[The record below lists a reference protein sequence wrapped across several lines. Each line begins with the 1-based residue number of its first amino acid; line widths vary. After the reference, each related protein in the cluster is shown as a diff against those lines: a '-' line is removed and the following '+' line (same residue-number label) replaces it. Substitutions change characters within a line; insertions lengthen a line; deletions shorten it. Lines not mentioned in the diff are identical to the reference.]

1 MVCSGSDNNACNRI
15 AWQMPSGC
23 PAVVPPVID
32 VLDLCSLPPLPD
44 TSMAEPPLV
53 VPVPEIPGPE
63 VVTCIHVDP
72 KVNISIG
79 KTDEHHTRSSFNQ
92 TEDDCAVGLYELNID
107 ALLPC
112 PVEINEDQRP
122 ITNNGGQDGIK
133 FRGNVALDGEECAL
147 NGVDMDLAI
156 DCPLNL
162 PKSAQA
168 VSKNGLP
175 AAVEFRANK
184 GNGCEIGDLDLH
196 IAVPCPINMSMPSM
210 VHISMYMIRL
220 NKEVPAKK
228 PAASGVLK
236 MHLAKE
242 CKLITLHR
250 PTKKPRGSV
259 VDRFSVFTVCDTT
272 CGFSGISMK
281 LIVPP
286 GCSDTNYNA
295 TASAKYNAKPEVIKK
310 LQPVKLAVNIGHSR
324 KTIEESAALPAGNT
338 TTKGK
343 TSETASPSCLF
354 SVGLNLELPPIFS
367 CPFGDNTIRFSVHGP
382 YKIEKSSVK
391 KYSSDASC
399 AIEFLFSGPNGEC
412 PLGTLSFTAP
422 GRYGKMGFKLIKKYS
437 KTDEGKCAARFRFTG
452 PSIHNTVIKKGEGVK
467 DIKETKVPYTPTAEK
482 MSDPGGG
489 VDTIEY
495 TIDMACPLDRLSIA
509 TKGIA
514 SVTRSTRT
522 GSSCADKFEIDVPC
536 PYDKLSIIDI
546 GPVKIVDRTI
556 NTVGDCR
563 QQFTLNVPCMLDTLS
578 VVSNVESLLRVTRTA
593 NTDDRC
599 KAQFELDP
607 VCQLD
612 ALSIPT
618 TNTISVNK
626 QKNGCN
632 LVFTLSVKSDN
643 LEFHDISGAG
653 MAKVYKKGDPFQWV
667 VSVPEMSVEGLTGDK
682 KLVADIIVKEDGL
695 YKKKATAG
703 YTTGLLKTWDEDT
716 DESAEKFV
724 DFKEWS
730 EGGETCIPLI
740 TNTNIETATGH
751 ENGGTKVTIKN
762 CDGSTD
768 REFYVWNG
776 NHGKDGED
784 GHVINL
790 SWDYIFN
797 DSEHPNGGIKYT
809 FYYGPY
815 GSERS
820 TTFTVWNGNSPGVG
834 IDKYVDIV
842 SELYFENSTFFKK
855 TMTLTF
861 TKGVLTNVTNENTG
875 SLIGTAECPSV

>member
-92 TEDDCAVGLYELNID
+92 TEDDCAIGLYELNID

-228 PAASGVLK
+228 PTASGVLK

-250 PTKKPRGSV
+250 PTKKIKGSV
-259 VDRFSVFTVCDTT
+259 VDNFSVFTVCDTT

-281 LIVPP
+281 LVVPP

-295 TASAKYNAKPEVIKK
+295 TASAKYNARPEVVKK
-310 LQPVKLAVNIGHSR
+310 LQPIKLAVNIGHSR

-367 CPFGDNTIRFSVHGP
+367 CPFDDNAIRFSVHGP
-382 YKIEKSSVK
+382 YKIERSSVK

-412 PLGTLSFTAP
+412 PLGSLSFTAP
-422 GRYGKMGFKLIKKYS
+422 GRYGKMGFKLIKEYS

-467 DIKETKVPYTPTAEK
+467 DIKETRVPYTPTAEK

-495 TIDMACPLDRLSIA
+495 TIDMACPLDKLSIA

-514 SVTRSTRT
+514 SVTRRTRT

-546 GPVKIVDRTI
+546 GPVKIVDRTM

-578 VVSNVESLLRVTRTA
+578 VVSNVDSLLRVTRTA
-593 NTDDRC
+593 NTEDKC

-618 TNTISVNK
+618 TNTISVSK

-653 MAKVYKKGDPFQWV
+653 AAKVYKSGNPFHWI
-667 VSVPEMSVEGLTGDK
+667 VSVPERGGAGDGVTEVGFLTKDIVVEQ
-682 KLVADIIVKEDGL
+682 DGI
-695 YKKKATAG
+695 YKHPKQVNFQG
-703 YTTGLLKTWDEDT
+703 GLLQSWSDSTPVKIIDFASC
-716 DESAEKFV
+716 ES
-724 DFKEWS
+724 
-730 EGGETCIPLI
+730 GGEMCYPTVILEDI
-740 TNTNIETATGH
+740 QSGGTGTSS
-751 ENGGTKVTIKN
+751 ENGGVRIKVKNCNGETDYEKEILAPMTPNVEVTADPLVFCADIAFKTNSNGDAVLMKRIELWQMQKNQAIKN
-762 CDGSTD
+762 RYEWKKVDTK
-768 REFYVWNG
+768 W
-776 NHGKDGED
+776 
-784 GHVINL
+784 
-790 SWDYIFN
+790 
-797 DSEHPNGGIKYT
+797 
-809 FYYGPY
+809 
-815 GSERS
+815 
-820 TTFTVWNGNSPGVG
+820 
-834 IDKYVDIV
+834 IDTG
-842 SELYFENSTFFKK
+842 LTLK
-855 TMTLTF
+855 TCS
-861 TKGVLTNVTNENTG
+861 G
-875 SLIGTAECPSV
+875 